1 MRMSL
6 WSFFFFFF
14 MIILYI
20 IILFI
25 IIIIII
31 YCFSFSMKKI
41 TLFSYVF
48 VAVDFTWPRVSKI
61 WFQLNFVIS
70 ETWFQLYKVVGCT
83 WSRGFE
89 NIDSDKGVVS
99 SETWFQ
105 LVWKYMI
112 LAKVKKKTWFLYCVW
127 FDFT

>member
-1 MRMSL
+1 
-6 WSFFFFFF
+6 
-14 MIILYI
+14 
-20 IILFI
+20 
-25 IIIIII
+25 
-31 YCFSFSMKKI
+31 MKKI

-70 ETWFQLYKVVGCT
+70 VSYIRLSVVH
-83 WSRGFE
+83 E
-89 NIDSDKGVVS
+89 VVVLKILISDKDVVS

-112 LAKVKKKTWFLYCVW
+112 LAKVKKKNLISVLCLVPFYITLC
-127 FDFT
+127 FDLS